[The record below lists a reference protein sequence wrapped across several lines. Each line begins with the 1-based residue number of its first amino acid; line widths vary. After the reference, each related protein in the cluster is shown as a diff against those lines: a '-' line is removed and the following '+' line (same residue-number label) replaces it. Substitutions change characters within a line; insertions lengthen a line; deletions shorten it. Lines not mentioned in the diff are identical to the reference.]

1 MDTDDC
7 PLMGAHGYCSQEM
20 VHLLQGT
27 IDILRKH
34 LFIGWEGYTA
44 GEFVWCDRPFYLV
57 KQPQEKWACDFH
69 DDAPPLSF
77 QLQVAEVIF

>member
-27 IDILRKH
+27 IHILRKQ
-34 LFIGWEGYTA
+34 IKGGWGRSVFAY
-44 GEFVWCDRPFYLV
+44 
-57 KQPQEKWACDFH
+57 
-69 DDAPPLSF
+69 F
-77 QLQVAEVIF
+77 QY